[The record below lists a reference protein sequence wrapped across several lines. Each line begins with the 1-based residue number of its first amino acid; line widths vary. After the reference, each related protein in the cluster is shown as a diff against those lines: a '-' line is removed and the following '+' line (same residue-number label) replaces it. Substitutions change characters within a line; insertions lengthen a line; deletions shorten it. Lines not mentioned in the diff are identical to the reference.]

1 MPHVRCR
8 PGRLPRR
15 PQPPGAGGHQIRQ
28 HCKEL
33 LCVHRAGYRYHD
45 VVGEE
50 ISISGE
56 YPAWEYVENSK
67 VRDIMVDVY
76 KEIYGKEPIVE
87 GIHAGLECGIFS
99 SKLEGLDCIS
109 FGPQMHDIHTTKEV
123 LSIASTERTW
133 ELLLKTLERLK

>member
-1 MPHVRCR
+1 M
-8 PGRLPRR
+8 L
-15 PQPPGAGGHQIRQ
+15 
-28 HCKEL
+28 
-33 LCVHRAGYRYHD
+33 
-45 VVGEE
+45 GEE